1 MAMMRFDDWS
11 VETKEGMSS
20 EGDCLLDDIAPSKY
34 CKAEV
39 RCRHTLN
46 CKVGDQPIDIA
57 EHTPVWRSGLCSVR
71 TPLRNQSR

>member
-1 MAMMRFDDWS
+1 MAMIRFDDWS

-57 EHTPVWRSGLCSVR
+57 EHTPVW
-71 TPLRNQSR
+71 